1 MAKFIKQWVEVGGV
15 PYAEYGE
22 DEPINPLEDYL
33 FPEQTEQECL
43 VKNAWA
49 KANNNLQSAKY
60 QLQQLVEKNELLP
73 LEHRLRMIDKFLSNA
88 IAAIQE
94 VKELQQ

>member
-1 MAKFIKQWVEVGGV
+1 MAKYIKQWVEVGGV

-22 DEPINPLEDYL
+22 DEPTNPDEDYL

-49 KANNNLQSAKY
+49 KVNNNLQSAKY
-60 QLQQLVEKNELLP
+60 QLQQLVQKNELLP
-73 LEHRLRMIDKFLSNA
+73 LEHRLSMIDKFLANS
-88 IAAIQE
+88 IAAIEE
-94 VKELQQ
+94 VKEMTL

>member
-1 MAKFIKQWVEVGGV
+1 MEYIKQWVEVGGV
-15 PYAEYGE
+15 PYAEYG
-22 DEPINPLEDYL
+22 DEDYL
-33 FPEQTEQECL
+33 FPSQTEEECL

-60 QLQQLVEKNELLP
+60 QLQQLVQKNELLP

-88 IAAIQE
+88 IAAINE
-94 VKELQQ
+94 VKEMTL

>member
-1 MAKFIKQWVEVGGV
+1 MEYIKQWVEVGGV
-15 PYAEYGE
+15 PYAEYG
-22 DEPINPLEDYL
+22 DEDYL
-33 FPEQTEQECL
+33 FPEQTEEECL

-60 QLQQLVEKNELLP
+60 QLQQLVQKNELLP

-88 IAAIQE
+88 IAAINE
-94 VKELQQ
+94 VKEMTL